1 MVIAAKDNNGLKM
14 LNIMRF
20 SVDNA
25 AESVF
30 WIGPDA
36 RFIYVNK
43 AACKSLGYTRYELL
57 NMKVHDIAPEFPQES
72 WQEHW
77 QYLKEQ
83 GSFTSES
90 VYKAKNGNTFP
101 VEILGSFLFFENQEY
116 YITFARD
123 ITEHK
128 LFEEAL
134 MASEKYFRSFV
145 ESSHDCISNISLEG
159 AYISIN
165 SAGCILNDIDRKE
178 DMVGHSCMKHV
189 VENQKDMQEAIEKAA
204 KGEGASVQ
212 FRSITGKGRE
222 IWWDSKFT
230 PVKDFDGRVK
240 SILQVAR
247 DISEYKEMEKSLLV
261 ARDIQTKE
269 HDKLNAIFKQVEAAK
284 REWEKTMDCVG
295 DIVILTD
302 AEGRIKRFNKALL
315 QLTNKSFTELI
326 GRAWDDV
333 MGENGLETVTF
344 FAGSVELFQ
353 AHAQR
358 WFTLT
363 SYTVKEDSPDN
374 AGSVITLHETTE
386 VKRIAERL
394 ELTNKE
400 IEGAYSELK
409 NTQAQILQQEKMASI
424 GQLAAG
430 VAHEINN
437 PMGFITSNLGT
448 LDKYIKKLSDYIAAQ
463 AEALASLDSPEVL
476 EQLKEMRRKTKLDYV
491 LEDIGKLIEESQE
504 GADRVKNIVQNLKT
518 FSRVDQAE
526 YKDADINDCIESTLN
541 IVWNELKYKATVKKE
556 YGELPLIKCFPQQL
570 NQAFM
575 NVLVN
580 AAQAIEK
587 QGDIRIR
594 TWHENGAINVAISDT
609 GSGIPE
615 DKIKNIFDPFFTTKP
630 VGKGTGLGLSISY
643 DIVKKHN
650 GEIIVESEVGK
661 GTTFCIRIPVVENRH
676 DG

>member
-1 MVIAAKDNNGLKM
+1 MIAVKDNSDIKM

-20 SVDNA
+20 SIDNA

-30 WIGPDA
+30 WMGPDA

-43 AACKSLGYTRYELL
+43 AACQLLGYTRYELL
-57 NMKVHDIAPEFPQES
+57 NMKMFDVVAELSYES
-72 WQEHW
+72 WQKHW
-77 QYLKEQ
+77 RHIKKQ
-83 GSFTSES
+83 GAFMFEAC
-90 VYKAKNGNTFP
+90 YKAKNGNTFP
-101 VEILGSFLFFENQEY
+101 VEISGNFLVFENQEY

-123 ITEHK
+123 VTEHK

-134 MASEKYFRSFV
+134 TASEEYSRSFV
-145 ESSHDCISNISLEG
+145 ESSDDCISNISLEG
-159 AYISIN
+159 TYISMN
-165 SAGCILNDIDRKE
+165 NAGCLLNDVDNKGDII
-178 DMVGHSCMKHV
+178 GTSCMKQV
-189 VENQKDMQEAIEKAA
+189 VENRKDLEEAIEKAA
-204 KGEGASVQ
+204 KGEGAAVQ
-212 FRSITGKGRE
+212 FLSKTNKGRE
-222 IWWDSKFT
+222 VWWDSKFT
-230 PVKDFDGRVK
+230 PIRDFDGRVK

-261 ARDIQTKE
+261 ARDIQIKE

-333 MGENGLETVTF
+333 MSENGLETVTF

-353 AHAQR
+353 THAQR

-363 SYTVKEDSPDN
+363 SYAVKEDSPDN
-374 AGSVITLHETTE
+374 AGAVITLHETTE

-448 LDKYIKKLSDYIAAQ
+448 LDKYIKKFSDYIAAQ
-463 AEALASLDSPEVL
+463 DEALASLDSPEVL
-476 EQLKEMRRKTKLDYV
+476 EQLKEMRKKTKLDYV

-541 IVWNELKYKATVKKE
+541 IVWNELKYKATVEKE
-556 YGELPLIKCFPQQL
+556 YGELPLIKCYPQQL

-587 QGDIRIR
+587 HGDIKIR
-594 TWHENGAINVAISDT
+594 TWHEDKAINVSISDT

-615 DKIKNIFDPFFTTKP
+615 DKIKSIFDPFFTTKP
-630 VGKGTGLGLSISY
+630 VGHGTGLGLSISY

-650 GEIIVESEVGK
+650 GEIIVKSEVGK
-661 GTTFCIRIPVVENRH
+661 GTTFCIRIPVTENRH